1 MHPDPISADD
11 YDRLARYI
19 AGEGSEVERTDT
31 ERWVN
36 GDPVRRAA
44 LEAMKVAWA
53 TPLAEPVWH
62 VDQAWGKLSS
72 RIAAEA
78 PTAKPEL
85 RKHSKVATI
94 ESRRRWWQ
102 DTAVV
107 MRVAAAAVL
116 LIGGALILPKL
127 RSSAGDA
134 PQLATAAPTSFE
146 TGSGERRTVTL
157 ADGSVVV
164 LGVSSSLVTRDGFGN
179 GAREV
184 ELTGEALFTVVH
196 DANRPF
202 RVIVGGTVVED
213 LGTEFAVRGYGDA
226 PGVRVAVASGSVA
239 IRRGLGPDT
248 AVVLAPRDVA
258 TVGDSGVVAVQ
269 RGIDVSPFTAF
280 ASGRLIFVD
289 TPLSEV
295 AAELTRW
302 YGVEVR
308 ITDASLVDK
317 HLTVTFERESLDE
330 VLRIIGM
337 SLDVRY
343 VRDGNRVEFTGQ
355 GYTSSRPTPDAR
367 VLAEAGA

>member
-11 YDRLARYI
+11 YDRLARYV
-19 AGEGSEVERTDT
+19 AGEGTEVERSDT
-31 ERWVN
+31 ERWVS
-36 GDPVRRAA
+36 GDSARRAA

-53 TPLAEPVWH
+53 TPLTEPVWN

-72 RIAAEA
+72 RISAGA
-78 PTAKPEL
+78 PVSRPEL
-85 RKHSKVATI
+85 RQHSKVAAI

-116 LIGGALILPKL
+116 LVGGALILPRL
-127 RSSAGDA
+127 RSSAGGSA
-134 PQLATAAPTSFE
+134 QVAAEVPTSFS

-157 ADGSVVV
+157 SDGSVVV
-164 LGVSSSLVTRDGFGN
+164 LGVSSSLKTRDGFGN
-179 GAREV
+179 GARDV

-196 DANRPF
+196 DADRPF

-213 LGTEFAVRGYGDA
+213 LGTEFAVRGYGDS
-226 PGVRVAVASGSVA
+226 PRVRVAVASGSVA

-248 AVVLAPRDVA
+248 AVVLAPRDMA
-258 TVGDSGVVAVQ
+258 TVGDAGVVEVQ

-280 ASGRLIFVD
+280 SSGRLMFVD

-295 AAELTRW
+295 AGELTRW

-317 HLTVTFERESLDE
+317 HLTVTFERETLDE

-343 VRDGNRVEFTGQ
+343 VRDGNRVEFTGK
-355 GYTSSRPTPDAR
+355 GYTSALPAPGAP

>member
-11 YDRLARYI
+11 YARLARYI
-19 AGEGSEVERTDT
+19 AGEGTAVERSDT

-36 GDPVRRAA
+36 GDAARRAA

-53 TPLAEPVWH
+53 TPLAEPAWNI
-62 VDQAWGKLSS
+62 DQAWGKLSS
-72 RIAAEA
+72 RIAASSPA
-78 PTAKPEL
+78 PRSEL
-85 RKHSKVATI
+85 RKHSKVAVI
-94 ESRRRWWQ
+94 QSQRRWWQ
-102 DTAVV
+102 DTAAV

-116 LIGGALILPKL
+116 LVGGALVFSRL
-127 RSSAGDA
+127 RSTASDSSQVA
-134 PQLATAAPTSFE
+134 AAPPSSFT

-157 ADGSVVV
+157 SDGSVVV
-164 LGVSSSLVTRDGFGN
+164 LGVSSSLKTREGYGE

-184 ELTGEALFTVVH
+184 ELTGEALFTVLH
-196 DANRPF
+196 DASRPF

-213 LGTEFAVRGYGDA
+213 LGTEFAVRGYGDT
-226 PGVRVAVASGSVA
+226 PRVRVAVASGSVA
-239 IRRGLGPDT
+239 IRHGLGPDT
-248 AVVLAPRDVA
+248 AVVLAPRDMA

-280 ASGRLIFVD
+280 SSGRLIFVD

-295 AAELTRW
+295 AGELTRW

-317 HLTVTFERESLDE
+317 HLTVTFERETLDE

-343 VRDGNRVEFTGQ
+343 VRDGNRVEFTGK
-355 GYTSSRPTPDAR
+355 GYTSALPAPDAP
-367 VLAEAGA
+367 VLAEAGV